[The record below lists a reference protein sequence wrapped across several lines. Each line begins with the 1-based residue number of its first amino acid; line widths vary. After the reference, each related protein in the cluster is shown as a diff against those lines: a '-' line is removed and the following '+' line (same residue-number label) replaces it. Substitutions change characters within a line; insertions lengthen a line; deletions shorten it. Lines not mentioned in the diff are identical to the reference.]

1 MIRGRVNVYGQPIVT
16 VDIQLKNGNYERFD
30 IKLDTGF
37 NGELG
42 LPSRLFKDLRTT
54 PDDEYSPRLVDGNIQ
69 QRQGY
74 LVETLIGDETRTL
87 LALDIG
93 SGGPLLGTTALPAWE
108 ARIGF
113 LVNGQVKIAPIT
125 DR

>member
-1 MIRGRVNVYGQPIVT
+1 MVT
-16 VDIQLKNGNYERFD
+16 VDIQLKNGDYETFD

-42 LPSRLFKDLRTT
+42 LPSRLLNDLRTT
-54 PDDEYSPRLVDGNIQ
+54 LDDEYSTRLADGNIQ

-87 LALDIG
+87 LALDMG
-93 SGGPLLGTTALPAWE
+93 SGGPLLGTTALPGWE
-108 ARIGF
+108 TRIEF

>member
-16 VDIQLKNGNYERFD
+16 VDIQLKNGDYETFD

-42 LPSRLFKDLRTT
+42 LPIQLLDELRTT
-54 PDDEYSPRLVDGNIQ
+54 PDDEYSTRLADGNIQ

-74 LVETLIGDETRTL
+74 LVETLIGGQTRTL
-87 LALDIG
+87 IAIDMG
-93 SGGPLLGTTALPAWE
+93 TGGPLLGTTALPGWE
-108 ARIGF
+108 ARIEF
-113 LVNGQVKIAPIT
+113 LVNGQVKIAPIN